1 MKFST
6 SVNIERD
13 RDKTFNYIVTAN
25 AKQTIGKIVDSFTTG
40 IHSFCL
46 IGSYGTGKS
55 SFLLA
60 LMQCLNGNLP
70 IDNPL
75 IRNKGQF
82 NGFTKFRFINI
93 VGDYTPLIDLLYH
106 HIQPNTSKRVNIF
119 TALDC
124 LYDNCKADDSLLVF
138 VIDEFGKVLEH
149 AAKNNPEKEM
159 YFLQQF
165 CEYVNDTGKDILLL
179 TTLHQGFNAYAK
191 DLKLEQKQEWTKVKG
206 RIQDIVFKEPIEQL
220 LNLAATKIAA
230 KREASNNKAIRQIYD
245 LAIKSKFA
253 NDNLKSDV
261 VSALYPMDI
270 FAAYILTQAN
280 QRYGQNER
288 TLFSFLEGTGDD
300 SIVNFSASNNS
311 LYNLTNV
318 YDYVQY
324 NFHSSLTEVN
334 ADSTNWSAIKI
345 AIERVEGLPL
355 EESEIETAI
364 GLVKVIGLLNI
375 FASSATKID
384 SDFLAQYAR
393 LSMGANDILPLMG
406 KLEKAQII
414 RFAKYKSKYILFEGT
429 DVDIEMGLYN
439 ASLEC
444 KRTDDYIDK
453 LKQLFIFR
461 ISIANAHYYRTGTPR
476 YFEYQ
481 ITDEPIT
488 KVRRGENDG
497 IIDLIF
503 AKDNGYS
510 IITDECLSYKG
521 IAVAYCVFKNAQE
534 IIDHIF
540 EIDKLYWVRDFYIK
554 DENDKVAHKEIES
567 LIEYE
572 KSLLNKSVTDSLF
585 SDNVQ
590 WVFNGKCIDCI
601 RSQKDLMK
609 FLSVISDTIYSAT
622 PVFKNELINKHR
634 PSGTMSVARQN
645 YLNALLE
652 NREKEDIGFDKDKF
666 PPEKSIYLT
675 MMKSTGIHVSADNT
689 FGFSEPT
696 EPSFMPL
703 WNCCM
708 DFLKSAQQKQLKIG
722 ELATILSEPPY
733 GIKQGFIEC
742 WLPSFLII
750 KKDDFALYSGDSY
763 VPFINKDVLD
773 LLYRNPNGLSV
784 KSFSVKGV
792 KQIFFDKYREAVNLQ
807 KSELNSNAFIE
818 TIRPFLTFYKQLN
831 TYAQTTKDISSETKK
846 FRDVIAQAT
855 DPEATFFEHLPEAL
869 GFREVVLTQN
879 SEAID
884 SFVSVL
890 QNAIRNLRSCYD
902 DYVKS
907 IEQQILKAL
916 KIKETDFSAYKPI
929 IDSRYK
935 SVKVALMPNDVKNF
949 HSRLTGN
956 FDNRTTW
963 IESVCYAVLNKPL
976 EKIKDTEKA
985 YLLTSLR
992 DKLFQLD
999 DYVEMHKTDNESIV
1013 RLHITQNK
1021 EGAITKQV
1029 VIPQDSIREVSQL
1042 EKRIEELLSA
1052 DNSVNVAALINLIK
1066 KKLQ

>member
-13 RDKTFNYIVTAN
+13 SNKAFNYIVTAN
-25 AKQTIGKIVDSFTTG
+25 AKQAIGKIVDSFTAG
-40 IHSFCL
+40 MHSFCL

-60 LMQCLNGNLP
+60 LEQCLGGKP
-70 IDNPL
+70 SENPL

-82 NGFTKFRFINI
+82 NGFSKFRFLNI
-93 VGDYTPLIDLLYH
+93 VGDYQPLVELLQGYL
-106 HIQPNTSKRVNIF
+106 QGNTNKKENIF

-124 LYDNCKADDSLLVF
+124 LYFECQINDEFLVF
-138 VIDEFGKVLEH
+138 VIDEFGKILEH

-159 YFLQQF
+159 YFLQKF
-165 CEYVNDTGKDILLL
+165 CEYINDSNKNIILL

-220 LNLAATKIAA
+220 LNLVATKIAT
-230 KREASNNKAIRQIYD
+230 KREDLSNNAIRQLYD
-245 LAIKSKFA
+245 LAIKSRFT
-253 NDNLKSDV
+253 NNNLKSDV
-261 VSALYPMDI
+261 VSTLYPMDI

-288 TLFSFLEGTGDD
+288 TLFSFLEATGED
-300 SIVNFSASNNS
+300 SIANFSASDN
-311 LYNLTNV
+311 LFYNLVNV
-318 YDYVQY
+318 YDYIQY
-324 NFHSSLTEVN
+324 NFHSSLIEVN

-345 AIERVEGLPL
+345 SIERVEGLPL
-355 EESEIETAI
+355 EEIEIEAAI
-364 GLVKVIGLLNI
+364 SIVKVIGLLNI

-384 SDFLAQYAR
+384 LDFLVQYAR
-393 LSMGANDILPLMG
+393 LSMDLNDISLLIS
-406 KLEKAQII
+406 KLEKSQII

-453 LKQLFIFR
+453 LKELFTFR

-488 KVRRGENDG
+488 KVRQGEIDG
-497 IIDLIF
+497 VIDLIF
-503 AKDNGYS
+503 AKNNDYS
-510 IITDECLSYKG
+510 TMTDKCLSQNG
-521 IAVAYCVFKNAQE
+521 IAVAYCVFKNTQE

-540 EIDKLYWVRDFYIK
+540 EIDKLNWVRDFFIK

-567 LIEYE
+567 LVQYE

-585 SDNVQ
+585 TDNVQ
-590 WVFNGKCIDCI
+590 WIFNGKLFDSIH
-601 RSQKDLMK
+601 SQKDLMK
-609 FLSVISDTIYSAT
+609 FLSVIADAIYSAT

-645 YLNALLE
+645 YLNALLG
-652 NREKEDIGFDKDKF
+652 NRDKEDIGFDKDKF

-675 MMKSTGIHVSADNT
+675 MLKSTGIHISESNS
-689 FGFSEPT
+689 FGFKEPN
-696 EPSFMPL
+696 EPSFIPL
-703 WNCCM
+703 WNCCV
-708 DFLKSAQQKQLKIG
+708 DFLKSAQQKQRKIG

-742 WLPSFLII
+742 WLPSFLVI

-773 LLYRNPNGLSV
+773 LLYKNPNNLSI
-784 KSFSVKGV
+784 KSFSVEGV
-792 KQIFFDKYREAVNLQ
+792 KQVFFDKYREAVNLK
-807 KSELNSNAFIE
+807 KSELNGNTFIE
-818 TIRPFLTFYKQLN
+818 TIRPFLTFYRHLN
-831 TYAQTTKDISSETKK
+831 TYAQTTRDISSEAKK
-846 FRDVIAQAT
+846 FRDVICRAT
-855 DPEATFFEHLPEAL
+855 DPESTFFEQLPEAL

-879 SEAID
+879 PEAID

-907 IEQQILKAL
+907 IEWQILKAL
-916 KIKETDFSAYKPI
+916 KIKETDFATYKTI

-935 SVKVALMPNDVKNF
+935 FVKAALMPNDVKNF
-949 HSRLTGN
+949 HSRMIGKY
-956 FDNRTTW
+956 DNRTTW
-963 IESVCYAVLNKPL
+963 IESVCHAVLNKPL

-985 YLLTSLR
+985 FLLTSLR

-999 DYVEMHKTDNESIV
+999 DYVEMHKSDNESIV

-1021 EGAITKQV
+1021 EGAITKQIV
-1029 VIPQDSIREVSQL
+1029 VPKGSIQEVSQL
-1042 EKRIEELLSA
+1042 EKKIEDLLSA
-1052 DNSVNVAALINLIK
+1052 DNTINMAVLINLIK

>member
-13 RDKTFNYIVTAN
+13 SDKTFNYIVTAN
-25 AKQTIGKIVDSFTTG
+25 AKQAIGKIVDSFTAG

-60 LMQCLNGNLP
+60 LEQCLSGKAF
-70 IDNPL
+70 DNPL
-75 IRNKGQF
+75 IKNKGQF
-82 NGFTKFRFINI
+82 NGFTKFRFVNI
-93 VGDYTPLIDLLYH
+93 VGDYQPLIELLQTH
-106 HIQPNTSKRVNIF
+106 VQPVTSKKGNIF
-119 TALDC
+119 ATLDD
-124 LYDNCKADDSLLVF
+124 LYAKCQNDKTFLVM

-159 YFLQQF
+159 YFLQKF
-165 CEYVNDTGKDILLL
+165 CEYVNDTNKNILLL

-220 LNLAATKIAA
+220 LNLAATKIAD
-230 KREASNNKAIRQIYD
+230 KREASSNEAIHQLYE

-253 NDNLKSDV
+253 NDNLKPDV

-288 TLFSFLEGTGDD
+288 TLFSFLEATGDD
-300 SIVNFSASNNS
+300 SIANFSASENH
-311 LYNLTNV
+311 LYNLVNV

-334 ADSTNWSAIKI
+334 SDSANWSAIKI

-355 EESEIETAI
+355 EESDIETAI
-364 GLVKVIGLLNI
+364 ELVKVVGLLNI

-393 LSMGANDILPLMG
+393 LSMGVNDILPLMS

-453 LKQLFIFR
+453 LKQLFTFR

-488 KVRRGENDG
+488 KVRQGEIDG

-503 AKDNGYS
+503 AKDNGCS
-510 IITDECLSYKG
+510 VIIDKCLSQKG
-521 IAVAYCVFKNAQE
+521 IAVAYCIFKNAQE
-534 IIDHIF
+534 IIDYIF

-554 DENDKVAHKEIES
+554 DENDKVAHKEIEN
-567 LIEYE
+567 LVEYE

-590 WVFNGKCIDCI
+590 WVFNGECIDSI

-645 YLNALLE
+645 YLTALIE
-652 NREKEDIGFDKDKF
+652 NSGKEDIGFDKDKF

-675 MMKSTGIHVSADNT
+675 MLKSTGIHNDN
-689 FGFSEPT
+689 GFSEPI
-696 EPSFMPL
+696 ESSFLPL
-703 WNCCM
+703 WKCCM
-708 DFLKSAQQKQLKIG
+708 NFLKSAQQKQRKIG
-722 ELATILSEPPY
+722 ELASILSEPPY
-733 GIKQGFIEC
+733 GIKQGFIEF
-742 WLPSFLII
+742 WLPTFLII
-750 KKDDFALYSGDSY
+750 KKEDYALYSGDSFI
-763 VPFINKDVLD
+763 PFINREVLD

-784 KSFSVKGV
+784 KSFSVEGI
-792 KQIFFDKYREAVNLQ
+792 KQVFFDKYREAVNLN
-807 KSELNSNAFIE
+807 KSELNGNTFIE
-818 TIRPFLTFYKQLN
+818 TIRPFLTFYRRLN
-831 TYAQTTKDISSETKK
+831 IYAQTTKDISSEAKK
-846 FRDVIAQAT
+846 FRDVISRAT
-855 DPEATFFEHLPEAL
+855 DPEATFFEQLPEAL

-879 SEAID
+879 PEAIE
-884 SFVSVL
+884 SFVTVL
-890 QNAIRNLRSCYD
+890 QNAIRNLRSCYE
-902 DYVKS
+902 DYVRS
-907 IEQQILKAL
+907 IEQHILKAL
-916 KIKETDFSAYKPI
+916 RIKETDFASYKPI
-929 IDSRYK
+929 IDKRYQM
-935 SVKVALMPNDVKNF
+935 VKASLMPNDIKNF
-949 HSRLTGN
+949 HSRLIGQY
-956 FDNRTTW
+956 DNRTLW

-985 YLLTSLR
+985 FLLTSLQDR
-992 DKLFQLD
+992 LFQLD
-999 DYVEMHKTDNESIV
+999 DYVEMHKTDNEAVV

-1021 EGAITKQV
+1021 EGSITKQV
-1029 VIPQDSIREVSQL
+1029 VVPQESIEEVSQL
-1042 EKRIEELLSA
+1042 EQKIENMLSA
-1052 DNSVNVAALINLIK
+1052 DNIVNVAALINLIK

>member
-13 RDKTFNYIVTAN
+13 SNKSFNYVVTAN
-25 AKQTIGKIVDSFTTG
+25 AKQVIGKIVDSFTAG

-60 LMQCLNGNLP
+60 LEQCLSGNLSV
-70 IDNPL
+70 DNPL
-75 IRNKGQF
+75 LKNKGQF
-82 NGFTKFRFINI
+82 NGFKKFRFLNV
-93 VGDYTPLIDLLYH
+93 VGDYQPLVELLQAH
-106 HIQPNTSKRVNIF
+106 VEPPTSKKGNIF
-119 TALDC
+119 NALDC
-124 LYDNCKADDSLLVF
+124 LYNDCQKDNSFLVV

-159 YFLQQF
+159 YFLQKF
-165 CEYVNDTGKDILLL
+165 CEYVNDTSKNILLL
-179 TTLHQGFNAYAK
+179 TTLHQGFNAYAM

-230 KREASNNKAIRQIYD
+230 KRDATDNKSIRQLYD
-245 LAIKSKFA
+245 LAIASKFA
-253 NDNLKSDV
+253 NDNLKADV

-288 TLFSFLEGTGDD
+288 TLFSFLEATGED
-300 SIVNFSASNNS
+300 SIANFFASENS
-311 LYNLTNV
+311 LYNLVNV

-324 NFHSSLTEVN
+324 NFHSSLAEVN
-334 ADSTNWSAIKI
+334 ADSANWSAIKV

-355 EESEIETAI
+355 TESEIETAI
-364 GLVKVIGLLNI
+364 RIIKVIGLLNI

-384 SDFLAQYAR
+384 ANFLARYAA
-393 LSMGANDILPLMG
+393 LAMDLQDIQPLMS
-406 KLEKAQII
+406 KLEKSQIV

-439 ASLEC
+439 ATLEC

-453 LKQLFIFR
+453 LKQLFNFR

-476 YFEYQ
+476 YYEYQ
-481 ITDEPIT
+481 ITDAPIT
-488 KVRRGENDG
+488 KIQQGEIDG
-497 IIDLIF
+497 IVNLIF
-503 AKDNGYS
+503 VRDTDY
-510 IITDECLSYKG
+510 TQTLDECQNSNG
-521 IAVAYCVFKNAQE
+521 VAIAYCVFRNAQE

-540 EIDKLYWVRDFYIK
+540 EIDKLEWVRDYYIK
-554 DENDKVAHKEIES
+554 DENDKVAHKEIEN

-572 KSLLNKSVTDSLF
+572 RALLNKVVTDSLY

-590 WVFNGKCIDCI
+590 WIFNGECVNDIH
-601 RSQKDLMK
+601 SQKDLMK

-645 YLNALLE
+645 YLVALLE
-652 NREKEDIGFDKDKF
+652 NRDKEDIGFDKDKF

-675 MMKSTGIHVSADNT
+675 LLKSTGIHVSDGNV

-696 EPSFMPL
+696 EQSFLPM
-703 WNCCM
+703 WKCCL
-708 DFLKSAQQKQLKIG
+708 DFLRSAQQKQRKIS

-750 KKDDFALYSGDSY
+750 KKDDFALYSGDTY
-763 VPFINKDVLD
+763 VPFFNRDILD
-773 LLYRNPNGLSV
+773 LLYRNPNSLSI
-784 KSFSVKGV
+784 KSFCVEGI
-792 KQIFFDKYREAVNLQ
+792 KQTFFDKYREAVNMS
-807 KSELNSNAFIE
+807 KSELNSNTFIE
-818 TIRPFLTFYKQLN
+818 TIRPFLTFYKHLN
-831 TYAQTTKDISSETKK
+831 VYAQTTKDVSSEAKK
-846 FRDVIAQAT
+846 FRDVIARAT
-855 DPEATFFEHLPEAL
+855 DPEETFFEALPDAL
-869 GFREVVLTQN
+869 GFKEVVISQN
-879 SEAID
+879 TEAVE
-884 SFVSVL
+884 SFVGVL
-890 QNAIRNLRSCYD
+890 QNAIRDLRSCYD
-902 DYVKS
+902 EFVKS
-907 IEQQILKAL
+907 IEDKILKIL
-916 KIKETDFSAYKPI
+916 KIKETDFAVYKPI

-935 SVKVALMPNDVKNF
+935 SVKAELMPVDMKNF
-949 HSRLTGN
+949 HARLIGK
-956 FDNRTTW
+956 FDNRTAW
-963 IESVCYAVLNKPL
+963 VESVCYAVLNKSL

-985 YLLTSLR
+985 FLLTSLQ

-999 DYVEMHKTDNESIV
+999 DYVEMHKSNNEAIV

-1021 EGAITKQV
+1021 VGTITKQV
-1029 VIPQDSIREVSQL
+1029 VVSQESLQEVSRL
-1042 EKRIEELLSA
+1042 EKEIEDLLTN
-1052 DNSVNVAALINLIK
+1052 DNTVNMAALINLIK
-1066 KKLQ
+1066 KKVQ

>member
-13 RDKTFNYIVTAN
+13 SDKTFNYIVTAN
-25 AKQTIGKIVDSFTTG
+25 AKQAIGKIVDSFTAG

-60 LMQCLNGNLP
+60 LEQCLSGKAF
-70 IDNPL
+70 DNPL
-75 IRNKGQF
+75 IKNKGQF
-82 NGFTKFRFINI
+82 NGFTKFCFVNI
-93 VGDYTPLIDLLYH
+93 VGDYQPLIELLQDH
-106 HIQPNTSKRVNIF
+106 VQQAVSKKENIF
-119 TALDC
+119 AALDS
-124 LYDNCKADDSLLVF
+124 LYDKCQDDKSLLVI

-159 YFLQQF
+159 YFLQKF
-165 CEYVNDTGKDILLL
+165 CEYVNDTNKNILLL

-191 DLKLEQKQEWTKVKG
+191 DLKVEQKQEWTKVKG

-220 LNLAATKIAA
+220 LNLAATKIAD
-230 KREASNNKAIRQIYD
+230 KREASSNKAIHRLYE

-253 NDNLKSDV
+253 NDNLKPDV

-288 TLFSFLEGTGDD
+288 TLFSFLEATGDD
-300 SIVNFSASNNS
+300 SIAHFSASENR
-311 LYNLTNV
+311 LYNLVNV

-334 ADSTNWSAIKI
+334 ADSANWSAIKI

-355 EESEIETAI
+355 EESDIATAI
-364 GLVKVIGLLNI
+364 ELVKVVGLLNI

-393 LSMGANDILPLMG
+393 LSMGVNDILPLMS

-453 LKQLFIFR
+453 LKQLFTFR

-488 KVRRGENDG
+488 KVRHGDIDG

-503 AKDNGYS
+503 AKDNGCS
-510 IITDECLSYKG
+510 AIIDKCLSQKG
-521 IAVAYCVFKNAQE
+521 IAVAYCIFKNAQE
-534 IIDHIF
+534 IIDYIF

-554 DENDKVAHKEIES
+554 DENDKVAHKEIEN
-567 LIEYE
+567 LVEYE

-590 WVFNGKCIDCI
+590 WVFNGECIDSI

-645 YLNALLE
+645 YLTALIE
-652 NREKEDIGFDKDKF
+652 NSGKEDIGFDKDKF

-675 MMKSTGIHVSADNT
+675 MLKSTGIHNDN
-689 FGFSEPT
+689 GFSEPI
-696 EPSFMPL
+696 ESSFLPL
-703 WNCCM
+703 WKCCVN
-708 DFLKSAQQKQLKIG
+708 FLKSAQQKQRKIG
-722 ELATILSEPPY
+722 ELASILSEPPY
-733 GIKQGFIEC
+733 GIKQGFIEF
-742 WLPSFLII
+742 WLPTFLII
-750 KKDDFALYSGDSY
+750 KKEDYALYSGDSFI
-763 VPFINKDVLD
+763 PFINREVLD

-784 KSFSVKGV
+784 KSFSVEGI
-792 KQIFFDKYREAVNLQ
+792 KQVFFDKYREAVNLN
-807 KSELNSNAFIE
+807 KSELNGNTFIE
-818 TIRPFLTFYKQLN
+818 TIRPFLTFYRRLN
-831 TYAQTTKDISSETKK
+831 IYAQTTKDISSEAKK
-846 FRDVIAQAT
+846 FRDVISRAT
-855 DPEATFFEHLPEAL
+855 DPEATFFEQLPEAL

-879 SEAID
+879 PEAIE
-884 SFVSVL
+884 SFVTVL
-890 QNAIRNLRSCYD
+890 QNAIRNLRSCYE
-902 DYVKS
+902 DYVRS
-907 IEQQILKAL
+907 IEQHILKAL
-916 KIKETDFSAYKPI
+916 RIKETDFASYKPI
-929 IDSRYK
+929 IDKRYQM
-935 SVKVALMPNDVKNF
+935 VKASLMPNDIKNF
-949 HSRLTGN
+949 HSRLIGQY
-956 FDNRTTW
+956 DNRTLW
-963 IESVCYAVLNKPL
+963 IESVCYDVLNKPL

-985 YLLTSLR
+985 FLLTSLQDR
-992 DKLFQLD
+992 LFQLD
-999 DYVEMHKTDNESIV
+999 DYVEMHKTDNEAVV

-1021 EGAITKQV
+1021 EGSITKQV
-1029 VIPQDSIREVSQL
+1029 VVPQESIEEVSQL
-1042 EKRIEELLSA
+1042 EQKIENMLSA
-1052 DNSVNVAALINLIK
+1052 DNIVNVAALINLIK

>member
-13 RDKTFNYIVTAN
+13 SEKTFNYIVTAN
-25 AKQTIGKIVDSFTTG
+25 AKQAIGKIVDSFTAG

-60 LMQCLNGNLP
+60 LEQCLRGKAC
-70 IDNPL
+70 DNSL
-75 IRNKGQF
+75 IKNKGQF
-82 NGFTKFRFINI
+82 NGFTKFCFINI
-93 VGDYTPLIDLLYH
+93 VGDYQPLIELLQAH
-106 HIQPNTSKRVNIF
+106 VQQAISKKSNIF
-119 TALDC
+119 TTLDD
-124 LYDNCKADDSLLVF
+124 LYVDSQKDKSFLVF

-159 YFLQQF
+159 YFLQKF
-165 CEYVNDTGKDILLL
+165 CEYVNDTNKNIILL

-191 DLKLEQKQEWTKVKG
+191 ELKLEQKQEWMKVKG

-230 KREASNNKAIRQIYD
+230 TREASNNKAICQLYD

-253 NDNLKSDV
+253 NDSLKSDV

-288 TLFSFLEGTGDD
+288 TLFSFLEATGDD
-300 SIVNFSASNNS
+300 SIVNFSASDNS
-311 LYNLTNV
+311 LYNLVNV
-318 YDYVQY
+318 YDYVRY

-334 ADSTNWSAIKI
+334 ADSTNWSAIRI

-355 EESEIETAI
+355 VESEIETAI
-364 GLVKVIGLLNI
+364 GLIKVIGLLNI

-384 SDFLAQYAR
+384 SDFLVQYTR
-393 LSMGANDILPLMG
+393 LSMGINDILPLLG

-453 LKQLFIFR
+453 LKQLFTFC

-476 YFEYQ
+476 YFEYY

-488 KVRRGENDG
+488 KVPKGEIDG

-510 IITDECLSYKG
+510 AITDKCLLQKG

-540 EIDKLYWVRDFYIK
+540 EIDKLNWVRDFYIK

-590 WVFNGKCIDCI
+590 WVFNGECIDSI
-601 RSQKDLMK
+601 RTQKDLMK
-609 FLSVISDTIYSAT
+609 FLSVISGTIYSAT

-634 PSGTMSVARQN
+634 PSSTMSVARQN

-652 NREKEDIGFDKDKF
+652 NRNKEDIGFDKDKF

-675 MMKSTGIHVSADNT
+675 MLKSTGIHVSEDNV
-689 FGFSEPT
+689 FAFREPT
-696 EPSFMPL
+696 EQSFIPL
-703 WNCCM
+703 WKCCM
-708 DFLKSAQQKQLKIG
+708 DFLKSTQQKHRKIG

-733 GIKQGFIEC
+733 GIKRGFIDY
-742 WLPSFLII
+742 WIPTFLII

-773 LLYRNPNGLSV
+773 LLYRNPNSLSV
-784 KSFSVKGV
+784 KYFSVEGV
-792 KQIFFDKYREAVNLQ
+792 KQVFFDKYREAVNLN
-807 KSELNSNAFIE
+807 KSELNGNTFIE
-818 TIRPFLTFYKQLN
+818 TIRPFLTFYRHLN
-831 TYAQTTKDISSETKK
+831 TYAQTTKDISSEAKK
-846 FRDVIAQAT
+846 FRDVIARAT
-855 DPEATFFEHLPEAL
+855 DPEATFFEQLPEAL
-869 GFREVVLTQN
+869 GFREIILTQN
-879 SEAID
+879 PEAID

-916 KIKETDFSAYKPI
+916 KIKETDFSLYKTI
-929 IDSRYK
+929 IYSRYK
-935 SVKVALMPNDVKNF
+935 SIKAALMPNEVKNF
-949 HSRLTGN
+949 HSRLIGN

-985 YLLTSLR
+985 FLLTSLR

-999 DYVEMHKTDNESIV
+999 DYVEMHKIDNESIV

-1021 EGAITKQV
+1021 EGTITKQV
-1029 VIPQDSIREVSQL
+1029 VVPQESIQEVSRL
-1042 EKRIEELLSA
+1042 ENKIEELLSE
-1052 DNSVNVAALINLIK
+1052 DNTVSVAALINLIK

>member
-13 RDKTFNYIVTAN
+13 SNKSFNYVVTAN
-25 AKQTIGKIVDSFTTG
+25 AKQAIGKIVDSFTAG

-60 LMQCLNGNLP
+60 LEQCLSGSSTNEVS
-70 IDNPL
+70 L
-75 IRNKGQF
+75 IKNKGQF
-82 NGFTKFRFINI
+82 NGFTKFHFVNI
-93 VGDYTPLIDLLYH
+93 VGDYSPLVDLLQAH
-106 HIQPNTSKRVNIF
+106 VQSNASKKNNIF
-119 TALDC
+119 SALDG
-124 LYDNCKADDSLLVF
+124 LYADCQSKGKFLVF

-159 YFLQQF
+159 YFLQKF
-165 CEYVNDTGKDILLL
+165 CEYVNDTSKNILLL

-191 DLKLEQKQEWTKVKG
+191 DLKTEQKQEWTKVKG
-206 RIQDIVFKEPIEQL
+206 RIQDVVFKEPIEQL

-230 KREASNNKAIRQIYD
+230 KREATRNNSIHRLYE

-253 NDNLKSDV
+253 NDNLKPDV

-270 FAAYILTQAN
+270 FAAYVLTLAN

-288 TLFSFLEGTGDD
+288 TLFSFLEATGDD
-300 SIVNFSASNNS
+300 SIANFSASETL
-311 LYNLTNV
+311 LYNLVNV
-318 YDYVQY
+318 YDYIQY

-355 EESEIETAI
+355 PEEEIETAI
-364 GLVKVIGLLNI
+364 QLVKVIGLLNI
-375 FASSATKID
+375 FASSATQID
-384 SDFLAQYAR
+384 AAFLSQYAK
-393 LSMGANDILPLMG
+393 LAMGLQDIKPLMG
-406 KLEKAQII
+406 KLEKAKII

-453 LKQLFIFR
+453 LKRLFNFR

-481 ITDEPIT
+481 ITSEPIT
-488 KVRRGENDG
+488 KVKQGEIDG
-497 IIDLIF
+497 IINLIF
-503 AKDNGYS
+503 VRYNDFSETLAECQNTKD
-510 IITDECLSYKG
+510 
-521 IAVAYCVFKNAQE
+521 IAIAYCVFQNAQE

-540 EIDKLYWVRDFYIK
+540 EIDKLNWVRDFYIE
-554 DENDKVAHKEIES
+554 DENDKVAHKEIEN
-567 LIEYE
+567 LIQYE
-572 KSLLNKSVTDSLF
+572 KSLLNKIVTDSLY
-585 SDNVQ
+585 SNNVQ
-590 WVFNGKCIDCI
+590 WVFDGEIIDGI
-601 RSQKDLMK
+601 KSSKDLAK
-609 FLSVISDTIYSAT
+609 FLSVICDTIYKYT

-645 YLNALLE
+645 YLTALLE
-652 NREKEDIGFDKDKF
+652 NRDKDDIGFSKDKF
-666 PPEKSIYLT
+666 PPEKAIYLT
-675 MMKSTGIHVSADNT
+675 LLKNTGIHTPENNAFD
-689 FGFSEPT
+689 FGEPT

-703 WNCCM
+703 WKCCM
-708 DFLKSAQQKQLKIG
+708 DFLQSAQQKQRKIG

-733 GIKQGFIEC
+733 GIKQGVIEC

-763 VPFINKDVLD
+763 VPFINKEVLD
-773 LLYRNPNGLSV
+773 LLYRNPNSLSV
-784 KSFSVKGV
+784 KSFCVEGI
-792 KQIFFDKYREAVNLQ
+792 KQTFFDKYREAVNLN
-807 KSELNSNAFIE
+807 KSELNGNTFIE
-818 TIRPFLTFYKQLN
+818 TIRPFLTFYRHLN
-831 TYAQTTKDISSETKK
+831 TYAQTTKDISSEAKK
-846 FRDVIAQAT
+846 FRDVIARAT
-855 DPEATFFEHLPEAL
+855 DPESTFFEQLPEAL
-869 GFREVVLTQN
+869 GFREVVLSQN
-879 SEAID
+879 PEAID
-884 SFVSVL
+884 SFVTVL

-907 IEQQILKAL
+907 VEQEILKAL
-916 KIKETDFSAYKPI
+916 KIKETEYSSYKTI
-929 IDSRYK
+929 VDNRYK
-935 SVKVALMPNDVKNF
+935 YVKAALMPNDVKNF
-949 HSRLTGN
+949 HSRLIGKY
-956 FDNRTTW
+956 DNRTAW

-985 YLLTSLR
+985 FLLTSLR

-999 DYVEMHKTDNESIV
+999 DYVEMHKTDNEAVV

-1029 VIPQDSIREVSQL
+1029 VVPKESIQEVNQL
-1042 EKRIEELLSA
+1042 EKKIEEMLSS
-1052 DNSVNVAALINLIK
+1052 DNTVNVAALINVIK

>member
-13 RDKTFNYIVTAN
+13 SDKTFNYIVTAN
-25 AKQTIGKIVDSFTTG
+25 AKQAIGKIVDSFTAG

-60 LMQCLNGNLP
+60 LEQCLSGKAF
-70 IDNPL
+70 DNPL
-75 IRNKGQF
+75 IKNKGQF
-82 NGFTKFRFINI
+82 NGFTKFCFVNI
-93 VGDYTPLIDLLYH
+93 VGDYQPLIELLQDH
-106 HIQPNTSKRVNIF
+106 VQQAVSKKENIF
-119 TALDC
+119 AALDS
-124 LYDNCKADDSLLVF
+124 LYDKCQDDKSLLVI

-159 YFLQQF
+159 YFLQKF
-165 CEYVNDTGKDILLL
+165 CEYVNDTNKNILLL

-191 DLKLEQKQEWTKVKG
+191 DLKVEQKQEWTKVKG

-220 LNLAATKIAA
+220 LNLAATKIAD
-230 KREASNNKAIRQIYD
+230 KREASSNKAIHRLYE

-253 NDNLKSDV
+253 NDNLKPDV

-288 TLFSFLEGTGDD
+288 TLFSFLEATGDD
-300 SIVNFSASNNS
+300 SIAHFSASENR
-311 LYNLTNV
+311 LYNLVNV

-334 ADSTNWSAIKI
+334 ADSANWSAIKI

-355 EESEIETAI
+355 EESDIATAI
-364 GLVKVIGLLNI
+364 ELVKVVGLLNI

-384 SDFLAQYAR
+384 SGFLAQYAR
-393 LSMGANDILPLMG
+393 LSMGVNDILPLMS

-453 LKQLFIFR
+453 LKQLFTFR

-488 KVRRGENDG
+488 KVRHGDIDG

-503 AKDNGYS
+503 AKDNGCS
-510 IITDECLSYKG
+510 AIIDKCLSQKG
-521 IAVAYCVFKNAQE
+521 IAVAYCIFRNAQE
-534 IIDHIF
+534 IIDYIF

-554 DENDKVAHKEIES
+554 DENDKVAHKEIEN
-567 LIEYE
+567 LVEYE

-590 WVFNGKCIDCI
+590 WVFNGECIDCI

-609 FLSVISDTIYSAT
+609 FLSVISDTIYFAT

-652 NREKEDIGFDKDKF
+652 NRDKEDIGFDKDKF

-675 MMKSTGIHVSADNT
+675 MLKSTGIHIAEDNA
-689 FGFSEPT
+689 FAFSEPT

-703 WNCCM
+703 WKCCM
-708 DFLKSAQQKQLKIG
+708 NFLKSAQQKQRKIG

-733 GIKQGFIEC
+733 GIKQGFIEF
-742 WLPSFLII
+742 WLPTFLII
-750 KKDDFALYSGDSY
+750 KKEDYALYSGDSF
-763 VPFINKDVLD
+763 VPFINREVLD

-784 KSFSVKGV
+784 KSFSVEGI
-792 KQIFFDKYREAVNLQ
+792 KQVFFDKYREAVNLN
-807 KSELNSNAFIE
+807 KSELNGNTFIE
-818 TIRPFLTFYKQLN
+818 TIRPFLTFYRRLN
-831 TYAQTTKDISSETKK
+831 TYAQTTKDISSEAKK
-846 FRDVIAQAT
+846 FRDVISRAT
-855 DPEATFFEHLPEAL
+855 DPEATFFEQLPEAL

-879 SEAID
+879 PEAID
-884 SFVSVL
+884 SFVTVL
-890 QNAIRNLRSCYD
+890 QNAIRSLRSCYE
-902 DYVKS
+902 DYIRS
-907 IEQQILKAL
+907 IEQHILKAL
-916 KIKETDFSAYKPI
+916 RIKETDFSSYKPI
-929 IDSRYK
+929 IDKRYK
-935 SVKVALMPNDVKNF
+935 MVQASLMPNDIKNF
-949 HSRLTGN
+949 HSRLIGQY
-956 FDNRTTW
+956 DNRTLW
-963 IESVCYAVLNKPL
+963 IESVCYAILNKPL

-985 YLLTSLR
+985 FLLTSLQ

-999 DYVEMHKTDNESIV
+999 DYVEMHKTDSESVV
-1013 RLHITQNK
+1013 RLHITQNR
-1021 EGAITKQV
+1021 EGSLTKQV
-1029 VIPQDSIREVSQL
+1029 VVPQESIEEVSRL
-1042 EKRIEELLSA
+1042 EQKIENMLSA
-1052 DNSVNVAALINLIK
+1052 DNTINVAALINLIK

>member
-13 RDKTFNYIVTAN
+13 SDKTFNYIVTAN
-25 AKQTIGKIVDSFTTG
+25 AKQAIGKIVDSFTAG

-60 LMQCLNGNLP
+60 LEQCLSGKAF
-70 IDNPL
+70 DNPL
-75 IRNKGQF
+75 IKNKGQF
-82 NGFTKFRFINI
+82 NGFTKFCFVNI
-93 VGDYTPLIDLLYH
+93 VGDYQPLIELLQDH
-106 HIQPNTSKRVNIF
+106 VQQAVSKKENIF
-119 TALDC
+119 AALDS
-124 LYDNCKADDSLLVF
+124 LYDKCQDDKSLLVI

-159 YFLQQF
+159 YFLQKF
-165 CEYVNDTGKDILLL
+165 CEYVNDTNKNILLL

-191 DLKLEQKQEWTKVKG
+191 DLKVEQKQEWTKVKG

-220 LNLAATKIAA
+220 LNLAATKIAD
-230 KREASNNKAIRQIYD
+230 KREASSNKAIHRLYE

-253 NDNLKSDV
+253 NDNLKPDV

-288 TLFSFLEGTGDD
+288 TLFSFLEATGDD
-300 SIVNFSASNNS
+300 SIAHFSASENR
-311 LYNLTNV
+311 LYNLVNV

-334 ADSTNWSAIKI
+334 ADSANWSAIKI

-355 EESEIETAI
+355 EESDIATAI
-364 GLVKVIGLLNI
+364 ELVKVVGLLNI

-384 SDFLAQYAR
+384 SGFLAQYAR
-393 LSMGANDILPLMG
+393 LSMGVNDILPLMS

-453 LKQLFIFR
+453 LKQLFTFR

-488 KVRRGENDG
+488 KVRHGDIDG

-503 AKDNGYS
+503 AKDNGCS
-510 IITDECLSYKG
+510 AIIDKCLSQKG
-521 IAVAYCVFKNAQE
+521 IAVAYCIFKNAQE
-534 IIDHIF
+534 IIDYIF

-554 DENDKVAHKEIES
+554 DENDKVAHKEIEN
-567 LIEYE
+567 LVEYE

-590 WVFNGKCIDCI
+590 WVFNGECIDCI

-609 FLSVISDTIYSAT
+609 FLSVISDTIYFAT

-652 NREKEDIGFDKDKF
+652 NRDKEDIGFDKDKF

-675 MMKSTGIHVSADNT
+675 MLKSTGIHIAEDNA
-689 FGFSEPT
+689 FAFSEPT

-703 WNCCM
+703 WKCCM
-708 DFLKSAQQKQLKIG
+708 NFLKSAQQKQRKIG

-733 GIKQGFIEC
+733 GIKQGFIEF
-742 WLPSFLII
+742 WLPTFLII
-750 KKDDFALYSGDSY
+750 KKEDYALYSGDSF
-763 VPFINKDVLD
+763 VPFINREVLD

-784 KSFSVKGV
+784 KSFSVEGI
-792 KQIFFDKYREAVNLQ
+792 KQVFFDKYREAVNLN
-807 KSELNSNAFIE
+807 KSELNGNTFIE
-818 TIRPFLTFYKQLN
+818 TIRPFLTFYRRLN
-831 TYAQTTKDISSETKK
+831 TYAQTTKDISSEAKK
-846 FRDVIAQAT
+846 FRDVISRAT
-855 DPEATFFEHLPEAL
+855 DPEATFFEQLPEAL

-879 SEAID
+879 PEAID
-884 SFVSVL
+884 SFVTVL
-890 QNAIRNLRSCYD
+890 QNAIRSLRSCYE
-902 DYVKS
+902 DYIRS
-907 IEQQILKAL
+907 IEQHILKAL
-916 KIKETDFSAYKPI
+916 RIKETDFSSYKPI
-929 IDSRYK
+929 IDKRYK
-935 SVKVALMPNDVKNF
+935 MVQASLMPNDIKNF
-949 HSRLTGN
+949 HSRLIGQY
-956 FDNRTTW
+956 DNRTLW
-963 IESVCYAVLNKPL
+963 IESVCYAILNKPL

-985 YLLTSLR
+985 FLLTSLQ

-999 DYVEMHKTDNESIV
+999 DYVEMHKTDSESVV
-1013 RLHITQNK
+1013 RLHITQNR
-1021 EGAITKQV
+1021 EGSLTKQV
-1029 VIPQDSIREVSQL
+1029 VVPQESIEEVSRL
-1042 EKRIEELLSA
+1042 EQKIENMLSA
-1052 DNSVNVAALINLIK
+1052 DNTINVAALINLIK

>member
-13 RDKTFNYIVTAN
+13 SDKTFNYIVTAN
-25 AKQTIGKIVDSFTTG
+25 AKQAIGKIVDSFTVG

-60 LMQCLNGNLP
+60 LEQCLSGKAF
-70 IDNPL
+70 DNPL
-75 IRNKGQF
+75 IKNKGQF
-82 NGFTKFRFINI
+82 NGFTKFRFVNI
-93 VGDYTPLIDLLYH
+93 VGDYQPLIELLQTH
-106 HIQPNTSKRVNIF
+106 VQPVTSKKGNIF
-119 TALDC
+119 TALDD
-124 LYDNCKADDSLLVF
+124 LYAKCQNDKTFLVM

-159 YFLQQF
+159 YFLQKF
-165 CEYVNDTGKDILLL
+165 CEYVNDTNKNILLL

-220 LNLAATKIAA
+220 LNLAATKIAD
-230 KREASNNKAIRQIYD
+230 KREASSNEAIHQLYE

-253 NDNLKSDV
+253 NDNLKPDV

-288 TLFSFLEGTGDD
+288 TLFSFLEATGDD
-300 SIVNFSASNNS
+300 SIANFAASENQ
-311 LYNLTNV
+311 LYNLVNV

-334 ADSTNWSAIKI
+334 SDSANWSAIKI

-355 EESEIETAI
+355 EESDIETAI
-364 GLVKVIGLLNI
+364 ELVKVVGLLNI

-393 LSMGANDILPLMG
+393 LSMGVNDILPLMS

-453 LKQLFIFR
+453 LKQLFTFR

-488 KVRRGENDG
+488 KVRQGEIDG

-503 AKDNGYS
+503 AKDNGS
-510 IITDECLSYKG
+510 SAIIDKCLSQEG
-521 IAVAYCVFKNAQE
+521 IAVAYCIFKNAQE
-534 IIDHIF
+534 IIDYIF

-554 DENDKVAHKEIES
+554 DENDKVAHKEIEN
-567 LIEYE
+567 LVEYE

-590 WVFNGKCIDCI
+590 WVFNGEYIDSI

-609 FLSVISDTIYSAT
+609 FLSVISDTIYNAT

-634 PSGTMSVARQN
+634 LSGTMSVARQN
-645 YLNALLE
+645 YLTALIE
-652 NREKEDIGFDKDKF
+652 NSDKEDIGFDKDKF

-675 MMKSTGIHVSADNT
+675 MLKSTGIHNEDG
-689 FGFSEPT
+689 FGEPT
-696 EPSFMPL
+696 ESSFLPL
-703 WNCCM
+703 WKCCM
-708 DFLKSAQQKQLKIG
+708 NFLKSAQQKQRKIG
-722 ELATILSEPPY
+722 ELASILSEPPY
-733 GIKQGFIEC
+733 GIKQGFIEF
-742 WLPSFLII
+742 WLPTFLII
-750 KKDDFALYSGDSY
+750 KKEDYALYSGDSF
-763 VPFINKDVLD
+763 VPFINREVLD

-784 KSFSVKGV
+784 KSFSVEGI
-792 KQIFFDKYREAVNLQ
+792 KQVFFDKYREAVNLN
-807 KSELNSNAFIE
+807 KSELNGYTFIE
-818 TIRPFLTFYKQLN
+818 TIRPFLTFYRRLN
-831 TYAQTTKDISSETKK
+831 IYAQTTKDISSEAKK
-846 FRDVIAQAT
+846 FRDVISRAT
-855 DPEATFFEHLPEAL
+855 DPEATFFEQLPEAL

-879 SEAID
+879 PEAIE
-884 SFVSVL
+884 SFVTVL
-890 QNAIRNLRSCYD
+890 QNAIRNLRSCYE
-902 DYVKS
+902 DYVRS
-907 IEQQILKAL
+907 IEQHILKAL
-916 KIKETDFSAYKPI
+916 RIKETDFSSYKPI
-929 IDSRYK
+929 IDKRYQM
-935 SVKVALMPNDVKNF
+935 VKASLMPNDIKNF
-949 HSRLTGN
+949 HSRLIGQY
-956 FDNRTTW
+956 DNRTLW

-985 YLLTSLR
+985 FLLTSLQDR
-992 DKLFQLD
+992 LFQLD
-999 DYVEMHKTDNESIV
+999 DYVEMHKTDSESVV

-1021 EGAITKQV
+1021 EGSITKQV
-1029 VIPQDSIREVSQL
+1029 VVPQESIEEVSQL
-1042 EKRIEELLSA
+1042 EQKIENMLST
-1052 DNSVNVAALINLIK
+1052 DNTVNVAALINLIK
-1066 KKLQ
+1066 KELL

>member
-13 RDKTFNYIVTAN
+13 SNKAFNYIVTAN
-25 AKQTIGKIVDSFTTG
+25 AKQAIGKIVDSFTAG

-60 LMQCLNGNLP
+60 LEQCLSGKQA
-70 IDNPL
+70 IENPL
-75 IRNKGQF
+75 IKNKGQF
-82 NGFTKFRFINI
+82 NGFTKFRFVNI
-93 VGDYTPLIDLLYH
+93 VGDYLPLIELLQVYV
-106 HIQPNTSKRVNIF
+106 QPVTNKKGNIF
-119 TALDC
+119 TALDS
-124 LYDNCKADDSLLVF
+124 LYADCQNNRSFLVF

-159 YFLQQF
+159 YFLQKF
-165 CEYVNDTGKDILLL
+165 CEYVNDTNKDILLL

-206 RIQDIVFKEPIEQL
+206 RIQDVVFKEPIEQL
-220 LNLAATKIAA
+220 LNLAATKIAT
-230 KREASNNKAIRQIYD
+230 KCETSNNKAIHQLYD

-253 NDNLKSDV
+253 NNNLKIDV
-261 VSALYPMDI
+261 VSALYPLDI
-270 FAAYILTQAN
+270 FAAYILMQAN

-288 TLFSFLEGTGDD
+288 TLFSFLEAAGDD
-300 SIVNFSASNNS
+300 SIANFSALDNL
-311 LYNLTNV
+311 LYNLVNV

-324 NFHSSLTEVN
+324 DFHSSLTEVN

-345 AIERVEGLPL
+345 AIERIEGLPL

-364 GLVKVIGLLNI
+364 SLVKVIGLLNI
-375 FASSATKID
+375 FASSAAKID
-384 SDFLAQYAR
+384 SDFLAHYTH
-393 LSMGANDILPLMG
+393 LSMNIKDISPLIS

-414 RFAKYKSKYILFEGT
+414 RFAKYKSKFILFEGT

-444 KRTDDYIDK
+444 KRSDDYIDK
-453 LKQLFIFR
+453 LKQLFTFH

-481 ITDEPIT
+481 ITDASIT
-488 KVRRGENDG
+488 KVHQGEIDG

-503 AKDNGYS
+503 AQNSDHTT
-510 IITDECLSYKG
+510 IIINECLSQKG

-554 DENDKVAHKEIES
+554 DEKDKVAHKEIES

-590 WVFNGKCIDCI
+590 WVFNGECIDDI

-622 PVFKNELINKHR
+622 PIFKNELINKHR
-634 PSGTMSVARQN
+634 TSGTMSVARQN

-652 NREKEDIGFDKDKF
+652 NKDKEDIGFDNDKF

-675 MMKSTGIHVSADNT
+675 LLKSTGIHISEDST

-696 EPSFMPL
+696 ESSFIPL
-703 WNCCM
+703 WKCCM
-708 DFLKSAQQKQLKIG
+708 DFLKSTQQKKRKIG

-763 VPFINKDVLD
+763 VPFFNKDVLD
-773 LLYRNPNGLSV
+773 LLHRNSNSLYV
-784 KSFSVKGV
+784 KSFSVGGLS
-792 KQIFFDKYREAVNLQ
+792 RC
-807 KSELNSNAFIE
+807 
-818 TIRPFLTFYKQLN
+818 FLTS
-831 TYAQTTKDISSETKK
+831 T
-846 FRDVIAQAT
+846 
-855 DPEATFFEHLPEAL
+855 
-869 GFREVVLTQN
+869 
-879 SEAID
+879 
-884 SFVSVL
+884 
-890 QNAIRNLRSCYD
+890 
-902 DYVKS
+902 
-907 IEQQILKAL
+907 
-916 KIKETDFSAYKPI
+916 
-929 IDSRYK
+929 
-935 SVKVALMPNDVKNF
+935 
-949 HSRLTGN
+949 
-956 FDNRTTW
+956 
-963 IESVCYAVLNKPL
+963 
-976 EKIKDTEKA
+976 
-985 YLLTSLR
+985 
-992 DKLFQLD
+992 
-999 DYVEMHKTDNESIV
+999 V
-1013 RLHITQNK
+1013 RL
-1021 EGAITKQV
+1021 
-1029 VIPQDSIREVSQL
+1029 
-1042 EKRIEELLSA
+1042 
-1052 DNSVNVAALINLIK
+1052 
-1066 KKLQ
+1066 

>member
-13 RDKTFNYIVTAN
+13 SDKTFNYIVTAN
-25 AKQTIGKIVDSFTTG
+25 AKQAIGKIVDSFTAG

-60 LMQCLNGNLP
+60 LEQCLSGKAF
-70 IDNPL
+70 DNPL
-75 IRNKGQF
+75 IKNKGQF
-82 NGFTKFRFINI
+82 NGFTKFRFVNI
-93 VGDYTPLIDLLYH
+93 VGDYQPLIELLQTH
-106 HIQPNTSKRVNIF
+106 VQPVTSKKGNIF
-119 TALDC
+119 ATLDD
-124 LYDNCKADDSLLVF
+124 LYAKCQNDKTFLVM

-159 YFLQQF
+159 YFLQKF
-165 CEYVNDTGKDILLL
+165 CEYVNDTNKNILLL

-220 LNLAATKIAA
+220 LNLAATKIAD
-230 KREASNNKAIRQIYD
+230 KREASSNEAIHQLYE

-253 NDNLKSDV
+253 NDNLKPDV

-288 TLFSFLEGTGDD
+288 TLFSFLEATGDD
-300 SIVNFSASNNS
+300 SIANFSASENH
-311 LYNLTNV
+311 LYNLVNV

-334 ADSTNWSAIKI
+334 SDSANWSAIKI

-355 EESEIETAI
+355 EESDIETAI
-364 GLVKVIGLLNI
+364 ELVKVVGLLNI

-393 LSMGANDILPLMG
+393 LSMGVNDILPLMS

-444 KRTDDYIDK
+444 KRTDDYIDN
-453 LKQLFIFR
+453 LKQLFTFR

-488 KVRRGENDG
+488 KVRQGEIDG

-503 AKDNGYS
+503 AKDNGCS
-510 IITDECLSYKG
+510 VIIDKCLSQKG
-521 IAVAYCVFKNAQE
+521 IAVAYCIFKNAQE
-534 IIDHIF
+534 IIDYIF

-554 DENDKVAHKEIES
+554 DENDKVAHKEIEN
-567 LIEYE
+567 LVEYE

-590 WVFNGKCIDCI
+590 WVFNGECIDSI

-645 YLNALLE
+645 YLTALIE
-652 NREKEDIGFDKDKF
+652 NSGKEDIGFDKDKF

-675 MMKSTGIHVSADNT
+675 MLKSTGIHNDN
-689 FGFSEPT
+689 GFSEPI
-696 EPSFMPL
+696 ESSFLPL
-703 WNCCM
+703 WKCCM
-708 DFLKSAQQKQLKIG
+708 NFLKSAQQKQRKIG
-722 ELATILSEPPY
+722 ELASILSEPPY
-733 GIKQGFIEC
+733 GIKQGFIEF
-742 WLPSFLII
+742 WLPTFLII
-750 KKDDFALYSGDSY
+750 KKEDYALYSGDSFI
-763 VPFINKDVLD
+763 PFINREVLD

-784 KSFSVKGV
+784 KSFSVEGI
-792 KQIFFDKYREAVNLQ
+792 KQVFFDKYREAVNLN
-807 KSELNSNAFIE
+807 KSELNGNTFIE
-818 TIRPFLTFYKQLN
+818 TIRPFLTFYRRLN
-831 TYAQTTKDISSETKK
+831 IYAQTTKDISSEAKK
-846 FRDVIAQAT
+846 FRDVISRAT
-855 DPEATFFEHLPEAL
+855 DPEATFFEQLPEAL

-879 SEAID
+879 PEAIE
-884 SFVSVL
+884 SFVTVL
-890 QNAIRNLRSCYD
+890 QNAIRNLRSCYE
-902 DYVKS
+902 DYVRS
-907 IEQQILKAL
+907 IEQHILKAL
-916 KIKETDFSAYKPI
+916 RIKETDFASYKPI
-929 IDSRYK
+929 IDKRYQM
-935 SVKVALMPNDVKNF
+935 VKASLMPNDIKNF
-949 HSRLTGN
+949 HSRLIGQY
-956 FDNRTTW
+956 DNRTLW

-985 YLLTSLR
+985 FLLTSLQDR
-992 DKLFQLD
+992 LFQLD
-999 DYVEMHKTDNESIV
+999 DYVEMHKTDNEAVV

-1021 EGAITKQV
+1021 EGSITKQV
-1029 VIPQDSIREVSQL
+1029 VVPQESIEEVSQL
-1042 EKRIEELLSA
+1042 EQKIENMLSA
-1052 DNSVNVAALINLIK
+1052 DNIVNVAALINLIK

>member
-13 RDKTFNYIVTAN
+13 SDKTFNYIVTAN
-25 AKQTIGKIVDSFTTG
+25 AKQAIGKIVDSFTAG

-60 LMQCLNGNLP
+60 LEQCLSGKAF
-70 IDNPL
+70 DNPL
-75 IRNKGQF
+75 IKNKGQF
-82 NGFTKFRFINI
+82 NGFTKFCFINI
-93 VGDYTPLIDLLYH
+93 VGDYQPLIELLQDH
-106 HIQPNTSKRVNIF
+106 VQQAVSKKENIF
-119 TALDC
+119 AALDS
-124 LYDNCKADDSLLVF
+124 LYDKCQDDKSFLVI

-159 YFLQQF
+159 YFLQKF
-165 CEYVNDTGKDILLL
+165 CEYVNDTNKNILLL

-191 DLKLEQKQEWTKVKG
+191 DLKVEQKQEWTKVKG

-220 LNLAATKIAA
+220 LNLAATKIAD
-230 KREASNNKAIRQIYD
+230 KREASSNKAIHRLYE

-253 NDNLKSDV
+253 NDNLKPDV

-288 TLFSFLEGTGDD
+288 TLFSFLEATGDD
-300 SIVNFSASNNS
+300 SIAHFSASENR
-311 LYNLTNV
+311 LYNLVNV

-334 ADSTNWSAIKI
+334 ADSANWSAIKI

-355 EESEIETAI
+355 EESDIATAI
-364 GLVKVIGLLNI
+364 ELVKVVGLLNI

-393 LSMGANDILPLMG
+393 LSMGVNDILPLMS

-453 LKQLFIFR
+453 LKQLFTFR

-488 KVRRGENDG
+488 KVRHGDIDG

-503 AKDNGYS
+503 AKDNGCS
-510 IITDECLSYKG
+510 AIIDKCLSQKG
-521 IAVAYCVFKNAQE
+521 IAVAYCIFKNAQE
-534 IIDHIF
+534 IIDYIF

-554 DENDKVAHKEIES
+554 DENDKVAHKEIEN
-567 LIEYE
+567 LVEYE

-590 WVFNGKCIDCI
+590 WVFNGECIDSI

-645 YLNALLE
+645 YLTALIE
-652 NREKEDIGFDKDKF
+652 NSGKEDIGFDKDKF

-675 MMKSTGIHVSADNT
+675 MLKSTGIHNDN
-689 FGFSEPT
+689 GFSEPI
-696 EPSFMPL
+696 ESSFLPL
-703 WNCCM
+703 WKCCM
-708 DFLKSAQQKQLKIG
+708 NFLKSAQQKQRKIG
-722 ELATILSEPPY
+722 ELASILSEPPY
-733 GIKQGFIEC
+733 GIKQGFIEF
-742 WLPSFLII
+742 WLPTFLII
-750 KKDDFALYSGDSY
+750 KKEDYALYSGDSF
-763 VPFINKDVLD
+763 VPFINREVLD

-784 KSFSVKGV
+784 KSFSVEGI
-792 KQIFFDKYREAVNLQ
+792 KQVFFDKYREAVNLN
-807 KSELNSNAFIE
+807 KSELNGNTFIE
-818 TIRPFLTFYKQLN
+818 TIRPFLTFYRRLN
-831 TYAQTTKDISSETKK
+831 IYAQTTKDISSEAKK
-846 FRDVIAQAT
+846 FRDVISRAT
-855 DPEATFFEHLPEAL
+855 DPEATFFEQLPEAL

-879 SEAID
+879 PEAIE
-884 SFVSVL
+884 SFVTVL
-890 QNAIRNLRSCYD
+890 QNAIRNLRSCYE
-902 DYVKS
+902 DYVRS
-907 IEQQILKAL
+907 IEQHILKAL
-916 KIKETDFSAYKPI
+916 RIKETDFSSYKPI
-929 IDSRYK
+929 IDKRYQM
-935 SVKVALMPNDVKNF
+935 VKASLMPNDIKNF
-949 HSRLTGN
+949 HSRLIGQY
-956 FDNRTTW
+956 DNRTLW

-985 YLLTSLR
+985 FLLTSLQDR
-992 DKLFQLD
+992 LFQLD
-999 DYVEMHKTDNESIV
+999 DYVEMHKTDSEAVV

-1021 EGAITKQV
+1021 EGSITKQV
-1029 VIPQDSIREVSQL
+1029 VVPQESIEEVSQL
-1042 EKRIEELLSA
+1042 EQKIENMLSA
-1052 DNSVNVAALINLIK
+1052 DNTVNVAALINLIK
-1066 KKLQ
+1066 KKLL

>member
-13 RDKTFNYIVTAN
+13 RDKAFNYIVTAN
-25 AKQTIGKIVDSFTTG
+25 AKRVIGKIVDSFTVG
-40 IHSFCL
+40 VHSFCL

-60 LMQCLNGNLP
+60 LEQCLSGKVS
-70 IDNPL
+70 DKPL
-75 IRNKGQF
+75 IKNKGQF
-82 NGFTKFRFINI
+82 NGFTKFRFVNI
-93 VGDYTPLIDLLYH
+93 VGDYLPLIELL
-106 HIQPNTSKRVNIF
+106 QTNVCQTTRRKNNIF
-119 TALDC
+119 TVLEG
-124 LYDNCKADDSLLVF
+124 LYDDSQNDKSFLVF
-138 VIDEFGKVLEH
+138 VIDEFGKVLEY

-159 YFLQQF
+159 YFLQKF
-165 CEYVNDTGKDILLL
+165 CEYVNDTNKNILLL

-191 DLKLEQKQEWTKVKG
+191 DLRLEQKQEWTKVKG

-220 LNLAATKIAA
+220 LNLSATKIAA
-230 KREASNNKAIRQIYD
+230 KRESSNNRAIRQLYD
-245 LAIKSKFA
+245 LAIMSKFA

-288 TLFSFLEGTGDD
+288 TLFSFLEATGDN
-300 SIVNFSASNNS
+300 SVANFAASENR
-311 LYNLTNV
+311 LYNLINV

-324 NFHSSLTEVN
+324 NFHSSLAEVN
-334 ADSTNWSAIKI
+334 ADSTNWAAIKI
-345 AIERVEGLPL
+345 AIERVEGLSL
-355 EESEIETAI
+355 EESEFETAI
-364 GLVKVIGLLNI
+364 GLVKIIGLLNI

-393 LSMGANDILPLMG
+393 LSIGISDISPLII
-406 KLEKAQII
+406 KLVKAKII
-414 RFAKYKSKYILFEGT
+414 RFAKYKSKFILFKGT

-444 KRTDDYIDK
+444 KRVDDYIDR
-453 LKQLFIFR
+453 LKQLFTFR

-488 KVRRGENDG
+488 KVRQGEIDG

-503 AKDNGYS
+503 AKGNDYS
-510 IITDECLSYKG
+510 GIIDKCLSYKS

-540 EIDKLYWVRDFYIK
+540 EIDKLHWVRDFYVK

-567 LIEYE
+567 LVEYE

-590 WVFNGKCIDCI
+590 WIFNGEYVGSI
-601 RSQKDLMK
+601 RSQKDLSK
-609 FLSVISDTIYSAT
+609 FLSNVSDTIYSAT

-634 PSGTMSVARQN
+634 PSGWMSVARQN
-645 YLNALLE
+645 YLSALLE
-652 NREKEDIGFDKDKF
+652 NRDKEDIGFDRDKF

-675 MMKSTGIHVSADNT
+675 MLKSTGIHNADGNA
-689 FGFSEPT
+689 FAFSEPT

-703 WNCCM
+703 WKCCM

-784 KSFSVKGV
+784 KSFSVEGV
-792 KQIFFDKYREAVNLQ
+792 RQVFFDKYREAVNLN
-807 KSELNSNAFIE
+807 KSELNGNTFIE
-818 TIRPFLTFYKQLN
+818 TIRPFLTFYRHLN
-831 TYAQTTKDISSETKK
+831 AYAQTTKDISSEAKK
-846 FRDVIAQAT
+846 FRDVIAHAT
-855 DPEATFFEHLPEAL
+855 DPEATFFEQLPETL

-879 SEAID
+879 PEAID

-935 SVKVALMPNDVKNF
+935 SVKVALMPNDVRNF
-949 HSRLTGN
+949 HSRLTGS

-963 IESVCYAVLNKPL
+963 IESVCYAILNKPL

-985 YLLTSLR
+985 FLLTSLR

-999 DYVEMHKTDNESIV
+999 DYVEIHKTGNESIV

-1029 VIPQDSIREVSQL
+1029 VVPQESIQEVSQL

-1052 DNSVNVAALINLIK
+1052 DNTVNVAALINLIK

>member
-13 RDKTFNYIVTAN
+13 SNKAFNYIVTAN
-25 AKQTIGKIVDSFTTG
+25 AKQAIGKIVDSFTSG

-60 LMQCLNGNLP
+60 LEQCLGSEV
-70 IDNPL
+70 IKNPL
-75 IRNKGQF
+75 IKNKGQF
-82 NGFTKFRFINI
+82 NGFTKFRFLNI
-93 VGDYTPLIDLLYH
+93 VGDYQPLVDLLQG
-106 HIQPNTSKRVNIF
+106 HIQISKKGNIF

-124 LYDNCKADDSLLVF
+124 LYFECQNQNEFLIF
-138 VIDEFGKVLEH
+138 VIDEFGKILEH

-159 YFLQQF
+159 YFLQKF
-165 CEYVNDTGKDILLL
+165 CEYINDTNKNIILL

-220 LNLAATKIAA
+220 LNLAATKIAT
-230 KREASNNKAIRQIYD
+230 KREASSNKAILQLYN
-245 LAIKSKFA
+245 LAIESKFT

-288 TLFSFLEGTGDD
+288 TLFSFLEATGED
-300 SIVNFSASNNS
+300 SISKFSASENL
-311 LYNLTNV
+311 LYNLVNV

-324 NFHSSLTEVN
+324 NFHSSLTELN

-345 AIERVEGLPL
+345 AIERVEGLPI
-355 EESEIETAI
+355 EESEIEAAI
-364 GLVKVIGLLNI
+364 NIVKIIGLLNI
-375 FASSATKID
+375 FASAATRID
-384 SDFLAQYAR
+384 LNFLVQYAN
-393 LSMGANDILPLMG
+393 LSMGLNDISSLIG
-406 KLEKAQII
+406 KLEKSQII

-429 DVDIEMGLYN
+429 DIDIEMGLYN

-453 LKQLFIFR
+453 LKQLFTFR

-488 KVRRGENDG
+488 KIRQGEIDG
-497 IIDLIF
+497 VIDLIF
-503 AKDNGYS
+503 AKDNDYTT
-510 IITDECLSYKG
+510 ITDKCLSQKG
-521 IAVAYCVFKNAQE
+521 IAVAYCIFKNTKE

-540 EIDKLYWVRDFYIK
+540 EIDKLNWVRNFFIK
-554 DENDKVAHKEIES
+554 DENDKIAHKEIES
-567 LIEYE
+567 LVEYE
-572 KSLLNKSVTDSLF
+572 KSLLNKSVSDSLF
-585 SDNVQ
+585 SSNVQ
-590 WVFNGKCIDCI
+590 WIFNGAFFDSIH
-601 RSQKDLMK
+601 SQKDLMK
-609 FLSVISDTIYSAT
+609 FLSVIADTIYSAT
-622 PVFKNELINKHR
+622 PIFKNELINKHR

-652 NREKEDIGFDKDKF
+652 NRDKEDIGFNKDKF
-666 PPEKSIYLT
+666 PPEKSIYIT
-675 MMKSTGIHVSADNT
+675 MLKSTGIHVHESNS
-689 FGFSEPT
+689 FGFKEPT
-696 EPSFMPL
+696 ELSFIPL
-703 WNCCM
+703 WNCCV
-708 DFLKSAQQKQLKIG
+708 DFLKSAQQKQRKIG

-750 KKDDFALYSGDSY
+750 KKDDFALYSDDSY

-773 LLYRNPNGLSV
+773 LLYKNPNTLSI
-784 KSFSVKGV
+784 KSFSVEGV
-792 KQIFFDKYREAVNLQ
+792 KQVFFDKYREVVNLK
-807 KSELNSNAFIE
+807 KSELNGNTFVE
-818 TIRPFLTFYKQLN
+818 TIRPFLTFYRHLN
-831 TYAQTTKDISSETKK
+831 TYAQTTKDISSEAKK
-846 FRDVIAQAT
+846 FRDVICRAT
-855 DPEATFFEHLPEAL
+855 DPESTFFEQLPEAL

-879 SEAID
+879 PEAID

-890 QNAIRNLRSCYD
+890 QSAIRNLRSCYD

-907 IEQQILKAL
+907 IEQQILNAL
-916 KIKETDFSAYKPI
+916 KIKETDFTTYMAI
-929 IDSRYK
+929 IDYRYK
-935 SVKVALMPNDVKNF
+935 YVKVALMPNDMKNF
-949 HSRLTGN
+949 HSRLIGKY
-956 FDNRTTW
+956 DNRTTW

-985 YLLTSLR
+985 FLLTSLR

-999 DYVEMHKTDNESIV
+999 DYVEMHKSDNESIV

-1021 EGAITKQV
+1021 ETAITKQV
-1029 VIPQDSIREVSQL
+1029 IVPKGSIQEVSQL
-1042 EKRIEELLSA
+1042 EKKIEDLLST
-1052 DNSVNVAALINLIK
+1052 DNTINIAALINLIK

>member
-13 RDKTFNYIVTAN
+13 SNKSFNYVVTAN
-25 AKQTIGKIVDSFTTG
+25 AKQAIGKIVDSFTAG

-60 LMQCLNGNLP
+60 LEQCLGGNVSG
-70 IDNPL
+70 DNL
-75 IRNKGQF
+75 LFKNKGQF
-82 NGFTKFRFINI
+82 NDFTKFRFLNI
-93 VGDYTPLIDLLYH
+93 VGDYQPLVELLQSH
-106 HIQPNTSKRVNIF
+106 VEPPTSKKGNIF
-119 TALDC
+119 NALDG
-124 LYDNCKADDSLLVF
+124 LYNDCQKDNSFLVV

-159 YFLQQF
+159 YFLQKF
-165 CEYVNDTGKDILLL
+165 CEYVNDTSKNILLL

-191 DLKLEQKQEWTKVKG
+191 DLKIEQKQEWTKVKG

-230 KREASNNKAIRQIYD
+230 KREATDNKSIRRLYD

-253 NDNLKSDV
+253 NDNLKADV

-270 FAAYILTQAN
+270 FAAYVLTLAN

-288 TLFSFLEGTGDD
+288 TLFSFLEATGDD
-300 SIVNFSASNNS
+300 SIASFSASETL
-311 LYNLTNV
+311 LYNLVNV

-334 ADSTNWSAIKI
+334 ADSANWSAIKI

-355 EESEIETAI
+355 SESEIEMAI
-364 GLVKVIGLLNI
+364 QLVKVIGLLNI

-384 SDFLAQYAR
+384 TDFLSQYAA
-393 LSMGANDILPLMG
+393 LAMDLQDIKPLMD
-406 KLEKAQII
+406 KLEKSKII
-414 RFAKYKSKYILFEGT
+414 RFAKYKSKFILFEGT

-453 LKQLFIFR
+453 LKQFFNFR

-481 ITDEPIT
+481 ITSEPIS
-488 KVRRGENDG
+488 KVKQGEIDGLINLIFVKENDFSET
-497 IIDLIF
+497 L
-503 AKDNGYS
+503 AQCQS
-510 IITDECLSYKG
+510 ISG
-521 IAVAYCVFKNAQE
+521 IAIAYCVFKNAQE

-540 EIDKLYWVRDFYIK
+540 EIDKLEWVRDYYIE
-554 DENDKVAHKEIES
+554 DENDKVAHKEIEN

-572 KSLLNKSVTDSLF
+572 KSLLNKIVTDSLY

-590 WVFNGKCIDCI
+590 WVFNGECISSI
-601 RSQKDLMK
+601 HSQKDLMK
-609 FLSVISDTIYSAT
+609 FISVISDTIYSAT

-645 YLNALLE
+645 FLVSLLE
-652 NREKEDIGFDKDKF
+652 NRDKEDVGYEKDKY

-675 MMKSTGIHVSADNT
+675 LLKNTGIHVPDGNA

-696 EPSFMPL
+696 EPSFLPM
-703 WNCCM
+703 WKCCL
-708 DFLKSAQQKQLKIG
+708 DFLRSAQQKQRKIS
-722 ELATILSEPPY
+722 ELATILSEPPF

-750 KKDDFALYSGDSY
+750 KKDDFALYSGDTY
-763 VPFINKDVLD
+763 VPFFNRDILD
-773 LLYRNPNGLSV
+773 LLYRNPNSLSI
-784 KSFSVKGV
+784 KSFSVEGI
-792 KQIFFDKYREAVNLQ
+792 KQTFFDKYREAVNMS
-807 KSELNSNAFIE
+807 KSELNGNTFIE
-818 TIRPFLTFYKQLN
+818 TIRPFLTFYKRLN
-831 TYAQTTKDISSETKK
+831 VYAQTTKDVSSEAKK
-846 FRDVIAQAT
+846 FRDVIARAT
-855 DPEATFFEHLPEAL
+855 DPEETFFEALPDAL
-869 GFREVVLTQN
+869 GFKEVVIAQN
-879 SEAID
+879 PEAVE

-890 QNAIRNLRSCYD
+890 QNAIRDLRSCYD
-902 DYVKS
+902 EYVKS
-907 IEQQILKAL
+907 IEGKILKIL
-916 KIKETDFSAYKPI
+916 KIKETDYAVYKPI

-935 SVKVALMPNDVKNF
+935 SVKAELMPVDMKNF
-949 HSRLTGN
+949 HARLIGK

-963 IESVCYAVLNKPL
+963 VESVCYAVLNKSL
-976 EKIKDTEKA
+976 EKIKDSEKA
-985 YLLTSLR
+985 FLLTSLQ

-999 DYVEMHKTDNESIV
+999 DYVEMHKASSESVV

-1029 VIPQDSIREVSQL
+1029 VVPQESLQEVSQL
-1042 EKRIEELLSA
+1042 EKKIEDLLTA
-1052 DNSVNVAALINLIK
+1052 DNTVNMAALINLIK
-1066 KKLQ
+1066 KKVQ

>member
-13 RDKTFNYIVTAN
+13 SDKAFNYIVTAN
-25 AKQTIGKIVDSFTTG
+25 AKQAIGKIVDSFTAG

-60 LMQCLNGNLP
+60 LEQCLSGRVF
-70 IDNPL
+70 DNPL
-75 IRNKGQF
+75 IKNKGQF
-82 NGFTKFRFINI
+82 NNYTKFRFVNI
-93 VGDYTPLIDLLYH
+93 VGDYQPLIELLQT
-106 HIQPNTSKRVNIF
+106 HIQQSTSKNSNIF
-119 TALDC
+119 VALDG
-124 LYDNCKADDSLLVF
+124 LYADSQKDKSFLVF

-165 CEYVNDTGKDILLL
+165 CEYVNDTNKNILLL

-206 RIQDIVFKEPIEQL
+206 RIQDVVFKEPIEQL
-220 LNLAATKIAA
+220 LNLAASKIAA
-230 KREASNNKAIRQIYD
+230 KHKASNNKAISQLYD
-245 LAIKSKFA
+245 LAIRSKFA

-288 TLFSFLEGTGDD
+288 TLFSFLEAAGED
-300 SIVNFSASNNS
+300 SIANYSVSDNV
-311 LYNLTNV
+311 LYNLVNV

-324 NFHSSLTEVN
+324 NFHSSLTEIN

-355 EESEIETAI
+355 TEVEIQTAI
-364 GLVKVIGLLNI
+364 RLIKVVGLLNI
-375 FASSATKID
+375 FASSATRID
-384 SDFLAQYAR
+384 AYFLAQYAR
-393 LSMGANDILPLMG
+393 LSMGINDIQPLMG
-406 KLEKAQII
+406 KLEKAQIV

-453 LKQLFIFR
+453 LKQLFTFR
-461 ISIANAHYYRTGTPR
+461 ISIANAHYFRTGTPR
-476 YFEYQ
+476 YFDYQ

-488 KVRRGENDG
+488 KVPHGEIDG
-497 IIDLIF
+497 IVDLVF

-510 IITDECLSYKG
+510 AIIDRCRSLRG
-521 IAVAYCVFKNAQE
+521 IAVAYCVFENAQE

-540 EIDKLYWVRDFYIK
+540 EIDKLYWVRDFYVK
-554 DENDKVAHKEIES
+554 DENDKVAHKEIEN
-567 LIEYE
+567 LVEYE
-572 KSLLNKSVTDSLF
+572 KSLLNKTVTDSLF

-590 WVFNGKCIDCI
+590 WVFNGECIDRI
-601 RSQKDLMK
+601 SSTKDLMK
-609 FLSVISDTIYSAT
+609 FLTVISDSIYSAT

-652 NREKEDIGFDKDKF
+652 NRDKEDIGFDKDKF

-675 MMKSTGIHVSADNT
+675 MLKSTGIHVAEDKA
-689 FGFSEPT
+689 FAFREPT
-696 EPSFMPL
+696 ESSFTPL
-703 WNCCM
+703 WKCCM
-708 DFLKSAQQKQLKIG
+708 DFLKSAQQKQRKIG
-722 ELATILSEPPY
+722 ELVTILTEPPY
-733 GIKQGFIEC
+733 GLKQGFIEC

-750 KKDDFALYSGDSY
+750 KKDDFALYSGGAY

-773 LLYRNPNGLSV
+773 LLNRNPNGLSV
-784 KSFSVKGV
+784 KSFSVEGV
-792 KQIFFDKYREAVNLQ
+792 KQVFFDKYREAVNLN
-807 KSELNSNAFIE
+807 KSKLNGHTFIE
-818 TIRPFLTFYKQLN
+818 TIRPFLTFYKRLN
-831 TYAQTTKDISSETKK
+831 GYAQTTKDISSEAKK
-846 FRDVIAQAT
+846 FRDVIARAT
-855 DPEATFFEHLPEAL
+855 DPEATFFEQLPEAL

-879 SEAID
+879 PEAID

-890 QNAIRNLRSCYD
+890 QNAIRDLRSCYD
-902 DYVKS
+902 DYIKS
-907 IEQQILKAL
+907 IELQILKAL
-916 KIKETDFSAYKPI
+916 KIRETDFSAYKPI
-929 IDSRYK
+929 IDNRYK
-935 SVKVALMPNDVKNF
+935 SVKVALIPNDVKNF

-985 YLLTSLR
+985 FLLTSLR

-999 DYVEMHKTDNESIV
+999 DYVEMHKGNDESIV
-1013 RLHITQNK
+1013 RLHITQNN

-1029 VIPQDSIREVSQL
+1029 VVPQESIQEVSLL

-1052 DNSVNVAALINLIK
+1052 DNTVNVAALINLIK